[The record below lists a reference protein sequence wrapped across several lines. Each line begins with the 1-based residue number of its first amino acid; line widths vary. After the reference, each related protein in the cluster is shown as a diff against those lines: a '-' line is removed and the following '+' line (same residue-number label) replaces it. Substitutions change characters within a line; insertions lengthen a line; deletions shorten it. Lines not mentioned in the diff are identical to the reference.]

1 MLPRNEAGRSGLAGL
16 AGACF
21 RLSGDGPLAYDDAII
36 AAVKLPAQ
44 WRRGKNANKSNTEG
58 DKP

>member
-1 MLPRNEAGRSGLAGL
+1 MRLIEPGRSGLAGL

-21 RLSGDGPLAYDDAII
+21 RLSGDGSLAYDDAII

-44 WRRGKNANKSNTEG
+44 CRRGKTAYQSITEG